1 MATVFTLGV
10 MGYGRH
16 KPWERYGA
24 VPHSEWDMI
33 TKGYTL
39 QLVSGLA
46 EEDSLGSFYHQSLSS
61 QLPALCQ
68 PSESG
73 TVCILRLTEQTLD
86 YLPTVMILLKC
97 VRVKNSVVIFLHNLI
112 ICIYCIKLTP
122 FNQFFYLMGLEISEG
137 VPTDSWERKRREREL
152 GTIFIARMS

>member
-10 MGYGRH
+10 LGHGRH

-46 EEDSLGSFYHQSLSS
+46 EEDSLGSIPSSGSS
-61 QLPALCQ
+61 Q
-68 PSESG
+68 E
-73 TVCILRLTEQTLD
+73 R
-86 YLPTVMILLKC
+86 
-97 VRVKNSVVIFLHNLI
+97 VRGGN
-112 ICIYCIKLTP
+112 
-122 FNQFFYLMGLEISEG
+122 
-137 VPTDSWERKRREREL
+137 
-152 GTIFIARMS
+152 